1 MTTVLAWT
9 VYAVIAIVAAVV
21 GTMVWREW
29 MHERVIRRAHAEDDA
44 RVAVSYLRSL
54 HADQPHTVPTPT
66 LRRGPDGRFLPR
78 G

>member
-9 VYAVIAIVAAVV
+9 VYAVIVLVAAVV
-21 GTMVWREW
+21 GTTVWREW
-29 MHERVIRRAHAEDDA
+29 TRERVIRRAQAEEDA
-44 RVAVSYLRSL
+44 RIAVSYLHSL
-54 HADQPHTVPTPT
+54 HDQPHTVPTPA